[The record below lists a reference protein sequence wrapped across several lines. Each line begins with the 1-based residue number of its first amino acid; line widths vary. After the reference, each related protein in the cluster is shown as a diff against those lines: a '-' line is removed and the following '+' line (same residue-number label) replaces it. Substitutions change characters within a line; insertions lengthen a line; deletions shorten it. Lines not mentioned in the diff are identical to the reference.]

1 MHTINFW
8 PILIASAVAFGLSAL
23 WYSPFLFGREWANL
37 AKVTDS
43 DVAEAKARGVWKLY
57 IVQFIATLVSF
68 FVLAFIIASTSSTG
82 GANGAFLG
90 FLFWLGFV
98 ATTALG
104 GMLWEKRS
112 FKLTVIDSVS
122 ALLNMVVGGAIIGA
136 WR

>member
-1 MHTINFW
+1 MYTINFW
-8 PILIASAVAFGLSAL
+8 PILLASVVAFGLSAL
-23 WYSPFLFGREWANL
+23 WYSPFLFGREWAAL

-43 DVAEAKARGVWKLY
+43 DMAEAKARGVWKLY
-57 IVQFIATLVSF
+57 VVQFIATLVSF
-68 FVLAFIIASTSSTG
+68 FVLAFIVASTSSAG
-82 GANGAFLG
+82 GANGTFLG
-90 FLFWLGFV
+90 LLLWLGFV

-122 ALLNMVVGGAIIGA
+122 VLLNMVVGGAIIGA